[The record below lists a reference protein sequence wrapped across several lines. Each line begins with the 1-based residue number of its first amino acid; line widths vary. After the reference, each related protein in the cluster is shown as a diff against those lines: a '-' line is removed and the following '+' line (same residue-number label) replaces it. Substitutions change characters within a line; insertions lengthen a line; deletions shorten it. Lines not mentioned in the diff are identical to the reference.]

1 MRHVIL
7 ALAVLAFCAPT
18 SVEAQE
24 SDQVVA
30 DQLANSLKA
39 SGQLSGY
46 QIKVSYGSG
55 VAMLEGW
62 VADQQQMDAAVAVIN
77 QQPTVDSVVNK
88 LKIEDTQPVIRSVQ
102 HQTPMPLARPVSHQQ
117 PVSFSALSRRQDA
130 PAAAVPQ
137 PAVQG
142 VPQGVP
148 QGGYPGMYDQPY
160 MPNYAWPSYAAYP
173 NYAAVG
179 YPKQYSPAAWPYI
192 GPFYPYPQV
201 PLGWRKVTLEW
212 DDGWWFLDFS
222 DQRHHGH
229 AR

>member
-30 DQLANSLKA
+30 DQLANTLKD

-62 VADQQQMDAAVAVIN
+62 VQNQQQMDAAMAVIR
-77 QQPTVDSVVNK
+77 QQSMVESVVNK
-88 LKIEDTQPVIRSVQ
+88 LQIQDAQPMI
-102 HQTPMPLARPVSHQQ
+102 RPVAHQQ
-117 PVSFSALSRRQDA
+117 PNNFSALARRQD
-130 PAAAVPQ
+130 PIPPSPVQAA
-137 PAVQG
+137 
-142 VPQGVP
+142 PQGAPVMAAP
-148 QGGYPGMYDQPY
+148 QGMAPGMYDQPY
-160 MPNYAWPSYAAYP
+160 MPNYSWPSYAAYP

-179 YPKQYSPAAWPYI
+179 YPKQYSPSAWPYI

-222 DQRHHGH
+222 DRRHHGH
-229 AR
+229 SR